1 MKSIFLFAIIFLAGC
16 SSPFIKTPAPVA
28 PLDMQTAATL
38 SGVIQPQEFDFT
50 MITQYQGQQVR
61 AVILAE
67 PAFKLADMTVYKDK
81 TELHYKAPKLPQKL
95 LKIWVSL
102 IRENC
107 FTACPQRQI
116 IYREGAKTVVQAQAA
131 GGICQ

>member
-1 MKSIFLFAIIFLAGC
+1 MKLFLFFAIIFLTGC
-16 SSPFIKTPAPVA
+16 ASAFIKTPAPDT
-28 PLDMQTAATL
+28 PLDMQAAVRTN
-38 SGVIQPQEFDFT
+38 GVIEPYQFDFT
-50 MITQYQGQQVR
+50 MITQYQTGQVR

-81 TELHYKAPKLPQKL
+81 TELHYKAPKVPQKL

-102 IRENC
+102 IRENF
-107 FTACPQRQI
+107 FTACPQRHIVYKQGI
-116 IYREGAKTVVQAQAA
+116 KVLAQAEVS